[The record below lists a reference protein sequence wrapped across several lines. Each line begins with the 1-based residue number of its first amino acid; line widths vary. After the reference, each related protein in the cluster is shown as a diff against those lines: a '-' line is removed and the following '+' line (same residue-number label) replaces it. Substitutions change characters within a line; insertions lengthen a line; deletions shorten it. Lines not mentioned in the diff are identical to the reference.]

1 MSAPVVELRRP
12 EGRSR
17 RHRELIWGTSVTV
30 DVRAGEEGL
39 PPGPAVQHALDTAVA
54 NMRWVDAVFSAYRPD
69 SLVTAL
75 RTGLLDERRLT
86 RWDAAQGAVLDV
98 LQRCRE
104 GLLLTDGCFDPWA
117 VRGGFDPSGYV
128 TAWAAERIA
137 DDLVRAGCANVCVDA
152 GGDVVTRGLAGP
164 GEPWEVGIRHP
175 DDAGAVTWT
184 VLPGNGAV
192 STSGTYE
199 RPAHIVD
206 PRTGR
211 PARGARSATVVGPDA
226 RLAGV
231 LATALVVAGRDGA
244 RWFTGL
250 DEWSAHVVDPA
261 PADTAWSIGR
271 ERHRNDRILG

>member
-1 MSAPVVELRRP
+1 MSAPAVELRRP
-12 EGRSR
+12 KGR
-17 RHRELIWGTSVTV
+17 RHRHREMIWGTAVTV
-30 DVRAGEEGL
+30 DVRAGEEDL
-39 PPGPAVQHALDTAVA
+39 PPERAVQHALDVAVA
-54 NMRWVDAVFSAYRPD
+54 NMRWVDAVFSTYRPD

-86 RWDAAQGAVLDV
+86 RWDPAQAALLDV

-104 GLLLTDGCFDPWA
+104 GRRLTGGCFDPWA

-128 TAWAAERIA
+128 KAWAVERLA

-152 GGDVVTRGLAGP
+152 GGVVVTRGSAAP
-164 GEPWEVGIRHP
+164 GEPWTVGIRHP
-175 DDAGAVTWT
+175 EDPGAVTWT
-184 VLPGNGAV
+184 VLPGDGAV

-211 PARGARSATVVGPDA
+211 PAAGARSASVVGPDA

-231 LATALVVAGRDGA
+231 LATGLVVAGRDGA

-250 DEWSAHVVDPA
+250 DEWSAWVVDPA
-261 PADTAWSIGR
+261 PAQSAWSIGR
-271 ERHRNDRILG
+271 DRHRSG

>member
-1 MSAPVVELRRP
+1 VSAPAVELRRP
-12 EGRSR
+12 EGRWH
-17 RHRELIWGTSVTV
+17 RHREPVWGTTVTV

-39 PPGPAVQHALDTAVA
+39 PPEPAVQHALDTAVA
-54 NMRWVDAVFSAYRPD
+54 NMRWVDAVFSTYRPD

-75 RTGLLDERRLT
+75 RSGLLDERRLS
-86 RWDAAQGAVLDV
+86 RWDAAQGALLDV
-98 LQRCRE
+98 LRRCRE
-104 GLLLTDGCFDPWA
+104 ARELTDGCFDPWA

-137 DDLVRAGCANVCVDA
+137 DDLVRAGCANVCVEA
-152 GGDVVTRGLAGP
+152 GGDVVTRGSAGP
-164 GEPWEVGIRHP
+164 GRPWTVGIRHP
-175 DDAGAVTWT
+175 DDAGAVTWS

-192 STSGTYE
+192 STSSTAE
-199 RPAHIVD
+199 RPAHVVD

-211 PARGARSATVVGPDA
+211 PAAGARSATVVGPDA

-250 DEWSAHVVDPA
+250 DEWSAWGVDPA
-261 PADTAWSIGR
+261 PADTAWSVGR
-271 ERHRNDRILG
+271 EHHLAR

>member
-1 MSAPVVELRRP
+1 MSAPAVELRRP
-12 EGRSR
+12 KGRR
-17 RHRELIWGTSVTV
+17 HRHRELIWGTAVTV

-39 PPGPAVQHALDTAVA
+39 PPERAVQHALDVAVA
-54 NMRWVDAVFSAYRPD
+54 NMRWVDAVFSTYRPD

-86 RWDAAQGAVLDV
+86 RWDPAQAALLDV

-104 GLLLTDGCFDPWA
+104 GRRLTGGCFDPWA

-128 TAWAAERIA
+128 KAWAVERLA

-152 GGDVVTRGLAGP
+152 GGDVVTRGSAAP
-164 GEPWEVGIRHP
+164 GEPWTVGIRHP
-175 DDAGAVTWT
+175 EDPGAVTWT
-184 VLPGNGAV
+184 VLPGDGAV

-211 PARGARSATVVGPDA
+211 PAAGARSASVVGPDA

-231 LATALVVAGRDGA
+231 LATGLVVAGREGA

-250 DEWSAHVVDPA
+250 DEWSARVVDPA
-261 PADTAWSIGR
+261 PAQSAWSIGR
-271 ERHRNDRILG
+271 ERHRSG